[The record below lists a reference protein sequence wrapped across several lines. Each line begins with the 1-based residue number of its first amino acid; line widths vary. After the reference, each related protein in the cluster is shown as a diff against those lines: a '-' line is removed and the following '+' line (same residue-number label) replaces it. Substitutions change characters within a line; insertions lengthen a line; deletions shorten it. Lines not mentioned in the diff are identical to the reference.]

1 MKRMALKASNGSTRS
16 SAAIAVLS
24 FLATVGGCSSIR
36 VETRYD
42 PNIDFK
48 TYTNFGWLPVPKAR
62 TGGLR
67 IDHAALDA
75 VVRAAVNR
83 KLAARGFKSTTDLEV
98 DFWVVYHVAI
108 RKKLEYSTLPIG
120 YDYSPAWGRG
130 QWTDET
136 LGNRGTYVRTF
147 DEGTLVLDIVDA
159 RTSRLAW
166 RGSAKAEVDAA
177 RSRRQKEA
185 RLKRAVGK
193 MLDGFPP
200 K

>member
-1 MKRMALKASNGSTRS
+1 MNRMTLQASNGRTRQ
-16 SAAIAVLS
+16 AAVLVFLS
-24 FLATVGGCSSIR
+24 FGATIAACSSIR
-36 VETRYD
+36 VETHYD
-42 PNIDFK
+42 PNVDFS
-48 TYTNFGWLPVPKAR
+48 TYSNFGWLPVPKAR

-67 IDHAALDA
+67 INHAALDA

-83 KLAARGFKSTTDLEV
+83 KLAARGFTTTADREV

-120 YDYSPAWGRG
+120 YGYSPAWGRA
-130 QWTDET
+130 QWTDEK
-136 LGNRGTYVRTF
+136 LGDRGTYVRTI
-147 DEGTLVLDIVDA
+147 DEGTLILDIVDA

-166 RGSAKAEVDAA
+166 RGAAQSEVDMA
-177 RSRRQKEA
+177 RSRRQKES

-193 MLDGFPP
+193 MLSGFPP

>member
-1 MKRMALKASNGSTRS
+1 MKRTALKARNGSTRNG
-16 SAAIAVLS
+16 AAIAVLS
-24 FLATVGGCSSIR
+24 FVATVGGCSSIR
-36 VETRYD
+36 VETQYD
-42 PNIDFK
+42 PDVEFR

-62 TGGLR
+62 TGDLR
-67 IDHAALDA
+67 IDYAALDA
-75 VVRAAVNR
+75 VVRAEVNR

-120 YDYSPAWGRG
+120 YDYSPAWGPG
-130 QWTDET
+130 QWTDERH
-136 LGNRGTYVRTF
+136 GNRGTYVRTF

-166 RGSAKAEVDAA
+166 RGSAKAAVDAA
-177 RSRRQKEA
+177 RSRRQEEA

-193 MLDGFPP
+193 MLDRFPP

>member
-1 MKRMALKASNGSTRS
+1 MNRMALTASNGSTRQ
-16 SAAIAVLS
+16 AAIMVFLS
-24 FLATVGGCSSIR
+24 FGATMGGCSSIR
-36 VETRYD
+36 VETKYD
-42 PNIDFK
+42 PHVDFT
-48 TYTNFGWLPVPKAR
+48 TYTNFGWLPVPRAR
-62 TGGLR
+62 TGDLR

-75 VVRAAVNR
+75 VVRQAVNR

-108 RKKLEYSTLPIG
+108 RKKLEYSKLPIG

-130 QWTDET
+130 QWTDERI
-136 LGNRGTYVRTF
+136 GDRGTYVRTF

-159 RTSRLAW
+159 RTSRLSW
-166 RGSAKAEVDAA
+166 RGSARAKVDAA
-177 RSRRQKEA
+177 RTRRQKEA

-193 MLDGFPP
+193 MLAGFPP

>member
-1 MKRMALKASNGSTRS
+1 MALKASNGSARR
-16 SAAIAVLS
+16 AAVIVFLS
-24 FLATVGGCSSIR
+24 VGATIGGCSSIR
-36 VETRYD
+36 VDTKYD
-42 PNIDFK
+42 PNIDF
-48 TYTNFGWLPVPKAR
+48 TTNTNFGWLPVPKAR
-62 TGGLR
+62 TGDLR

-75 VVRAAVNR
+75 VVRTAVNR
-83 KLAARGFKSTTDLEV
+83 KLAARGFKWTTELEV

-120 YDYSPAWGRG
+120 YDYSPAWGRD
-130 QWTDET
+130 QWTEENIGD
-136 LGNRGTYVRTF
+136 RGTYVRSF
-147 DEGTLVLDIVDA
+147 DEGILVLDIVDA

-166 RGSAKAEVDAA
+166 RGSAQAEVDAA

-193 MLDGFPP
+193 MLFGFPP